1 MGKKKETITDVLD
14 RIQEDIDTIREKI
27 DEMENDCEDEGL
39 DNDED

>member
-27 DEMENDCEDEGL
+27 DEMENNCEDEDL